1 MNFITGKHLSRRTFL
16 RGMGA
21 TVALPLLDGMIPA
34 GKLWRD
40 PATQANNT
48 RLICIEESMG
58 TAGASEWGW
67 SQNLYAPLTSGKDFV
82 LPERSVLEPLVS
94 EFRDYVTVVSNTD
107 SRMAEP
113 YTAREIGGDHDRSSS
128 VFLTQSHPR
137 QTQGSDIYLG
147 VSLDQLH
154 AQKFGQDTALP
165 SLELCIESPNRGGAC
180 NYDYHCA
187 YRHNISWAAP
197 NKPLPALR
205 DPRAVF
211 ERMFGSG
218 DNNADRAVRRQT
230 QQSMLDWLVGETAR
244 FKRSL
249 SAVDRAALDGYL
261 DQIREIER
269 RIELIEARN
278 SSGEERALPEA
289 PVGVPDS
296 WDDHMELMMDLQVL
310 ALQSEITRVISFKTG
325 TDQSNI
331 SHPASG
337 VDGSWHGI
345 SHHGNDPA
353 SILQFLAINTYR
365 LKSQTYLLKKLR
377 DTTEAGVPL
386 LDKTAIVFGSGMGDP
401 NVHNHRRCPLVLMG
415 KANGALEGNMHVMA
429 LEGTPMANV
438 FVSLMQ
444 GIGHHDL
451 TTFGDSTGRVPL
463 TMPARSTAAV
473 GS

>member
-1 MNFITGKHLSRRTFL
+1 MNIISGKQISRRKFIK
-16 RGMGA
+16 GIGA
-21 TVALPLLDGMIPA
+21 SVALPLLDGMIPA
-34 GKLWRD
+34 GKKWLD
-40 PATQANNT
+40 PATKPINT
-48 RLICIEESMG
+48 RLLCIEEPMG
-58 TAGASEWGW
+58 TAGSSEWGW
-67 SQNLYAPLTSGKDFV
+67 SQNLYAPLTAGKDFK
-82 LPERSVLEPLVS
+82 LPERSLLEPLVRD
-94 EFRDYVTVVSNTD
+94 FREYLTIISNTD

-113 YTAREIGGDHDRSSS
+113 YSAREIGGDHDRSSS

-147 VSLDQLH
+147 VSIDQVH

-165 SLELCIESPNRGGAC
+165 SLEMCIESPNRGGAC

-187 YRHNISWAAP
+187 YRHNISWGAP

-218 DNNADRAVRRQT
+218 DNNEDRAIRRTT
-230 QQSMLDWLVGETAR
+230 QKSLLDWVLEETNR

-249 SAVDRAALDGYL
+249 SMTDKLALDSYL
-261 DQIREIER
+261 TQVREIER

-278 SSGEERALPEA
+278 TSGEERDMPEA

-296 WDDHMELMMDLQVL
+296 WDDHMKIMMDLQVL
-310 ALQSEITRVISFKTG
+310 ALQTEITRVISFKTG

-331 SHPASG
+331 SHPSSG
-337 VDGSWHGI
+337 IDGSWHGL

-353 SILQFLAINTYR
+353 SILQFFAVNTYR
-365 LKSQTYLLKKLR
+365 LSAHTYLLQKLLE
-377 DTTEAGVPL
+377 TTEAGVPL

-401 NVHNHRRCPLVLMG
+401 NVHNHRRCPLILMG
-415 KANGALEGNMHVMA
+415 KANGALQGNMHIMA
-429 LEGTPMANV
+429 HEGTPMANA
-438 FVSLMQ
+438 FVSLLQ

-451 TTFGDSTGRVPL
+451 AVFGDSTGRLPL
-463 TMPARSTAAV
+463 TMPNKDTFM
-473 GS
+473 GL